1 MSTQRLFALIA
12 LFAAFLAASGFILQY
27 GFHVIPCQMCWW
39 QRYAHYTILAAA
51 LGGLW
56 VSSQPNPPSMRVR
69 AFAGAIVGASA
80 LGLSYAIWQFA
91 AQQNLLPWPPS
102 CKSEGAQLLSTA
114 AELISVIN
122 NTPIVPCD
130 KENFTLLGL
139 SLAAWNIPAMLATL
153 LASIRIFQNRTA

>member
-1 MSTQRLFALIA
+1 MSTQRLFALVT

-27 GFHVIPCQMCWW
+27 GFNVIPCQMCWW

-51 LGGLW
+51 LGGLFTASR
-56 VSSQPNPPSMRVR
+56 SSPKLLRIR
-69 AFAGAIVGASA
+69 AFSGVIVAASA
-80 LGLSYAIWQFA
+80 TGLAYAIWQFS
-91 AQQNLLPWPPS
+91 AQQNWLPWPPS

-114 AELISVIN
+114 AELISVMN

-139 SLAAWNIPAMLATL
+139 SLAAWNVPAMLATL
-153 LASIRIFQNRTA
+153 FVGLRIFQGRSV